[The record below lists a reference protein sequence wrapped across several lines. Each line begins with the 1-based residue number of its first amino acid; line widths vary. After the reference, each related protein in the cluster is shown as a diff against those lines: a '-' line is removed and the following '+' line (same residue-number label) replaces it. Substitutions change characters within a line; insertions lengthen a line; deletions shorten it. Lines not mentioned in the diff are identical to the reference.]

1 MLAQENNHGHGYVM
15 YYLSHALI
23 KVEEKHTSTEK
34 LCLCILLVLKL
45 CQYMFSIDIYEN
57 NLENKMR

>member
-1 MLAQENNHGHGYVM
+1 M

-34 LCLCILLVLKL
+34 LSLSLYFACVKNVPVHVLDWYLWK
-45 CQYMFSIDIYEN
+45 
-57 NLENKMR
+57 